1 MSRRTAL
8 ALLLTCAGALFIG
21 SHAHAAGGSVVPHV
35 MTAAE
40 AATTI
45 LDDGRVALTTQV
57 SGDLRGPLTVAFHVG
72 PDGQL
77 AGEWALAVS
86 YVQDVDASGNPVAPE
101 PHEDGDADAPQH
113 HEVLI
118 QRGVLKGEIA
128 GGTMTRG
135 DNGAIAAIDGVWLQI
150 TGGTQ
155 EFAAVTSGSGFLS
168 LTSLQ
173 DGGAATG
180 SLDLTF

>member
-1 MSRRTAL
+1 
-8 ALLLTCAGALFIG
+8 
-21 SHAHAAGGSVVPHV
+21 
-35 MTAAE
+35 
-40 AATTI
+40 
-45 LDDGRVALTTQV
+45 
-57 SGDLRGPLTVAFHVG
+57 
-72 PDGQL
+72 
-77 AGEWALAVS
+77 
-86 YVQDVDASGNPVAPE
+86 
-101 PHEDGDADAPQH
+101 
-113 HEVLI
+113 LI

-168 LTSLQ
+168 LTSLL

>member
-1 MSRRTAL
+1 MSRRTAP
-8 ALLLTCAGALFIG
+8 ALLLAAGALLIG
-21 SHAHAAGGSVVPHV
+21 IRAHAAAGNAVPHV
-35 MTAAE
+35 MTAAG

-45 LDDGRVALTTQV
+45 LDDGRVALTTQL
-57 SGDLRGPLTVAFHVG
+57 SGDLRGPLTIAFRVG

-86 YVQDVDASGNPVAPE
+86 YVQDIDASGNPVAPE
-101 PHEDGDADAPQH
+101 PHDDGDVDEPQH
-113 HEVLI
+113 REVLV

-128 GGTMTRG
+128 GGTMTL
-135 DNGAIAAIDGVWLQI
+135 AADGSMATIDGAWLQI

-155 EFAAVTSGSGFLS
+155 EFAAATSGSGFLS
-168 LTSLQ
+168 LTKQ
-173 DGGAATG
+173 DGGTTG